1 MAATKPD
8 MRNAVL
14 NFCWTL
20 AFPIQKKMVAY
31 PMPEMPKDRTSY
43 TANIQWL
50 SRESNKGTMWWSD
63 EPTMV
68 QFAKPPVNTSG
79 GASNNADD

>member
-1 MAATKPD
+1 MAVTKPD
-8 MRNAVL
+8 MHNAVL

-20 AFPIQKKMVAY
+20 AFPIQKKMVAD
-31 PMPEMPKDRTSY
+31 PMPEMPKDRAAY

-50 SRESNKGTMWWSD
+50 SSESNKGTMWWSD

-79 GASNNADD
+79 GAGNTADD